1 MHAEA
6 KKIDWK
12 AKLLSQEQQL
22 QSITKGETIFY
33 KKNFNFYICIFFYS
47 LFTKIQGNSNSDHIQ
62 QRKGEH

>member
-33 KKNFNFYICIFFYS
+33 KKNEINITF
-47 LFTKIQGNSNSDHIQ
+47 
-62 QRKGEH
+62 

>member
-33 KKNFNFYICIFFYS
+33 KKKRDKHNVLIFISVFR
-47 LFTKIQGNSNSDHIQ
+47 FHNIQCSTTNCMGAI
-62 QRKGEH
+62 

>member
-1 MHAEA
+1 MQRQ

-33 KKNFNFYICIFFYS
+33 
-47 LFTKIQGNSNSDHIQ
+47 
-62 QRKGEH
+62 